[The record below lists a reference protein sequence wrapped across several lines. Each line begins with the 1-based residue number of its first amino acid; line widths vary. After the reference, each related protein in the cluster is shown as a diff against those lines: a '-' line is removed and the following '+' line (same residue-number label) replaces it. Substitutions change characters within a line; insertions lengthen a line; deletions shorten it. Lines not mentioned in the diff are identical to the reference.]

1 MAPDHG
7 PLIDAQRIAL
17 LGGLNHPDIRRILD
31 DFVGELTRCQK
42 DLNSWL
48 ELRRHQPLIERLH
61 QLRGAALSTGFIGI
75 AAAASRWHDAAE
87 PFDPCFAEEFRKTL
101 KASVVAW
108 RKMTA

>member
-31 DFVGELTRCQK
+31 DFVSELSRCQRELTP
-42 DLNSWL
+42 WL
-48 ELRRHQPLIERLH
+48 EQRQRQPLIERLH
-61 QLRGAALSTGFIGI
+61 QLRGAALSTGFTGI
-75 AAAASRWHDAAE
+75 AAVASRWHDAAD
-87 PFDPCFAEEFRKTL
+87 PFDPGFAEEFRKTL
-101 KASVVAW
+101 KASALAW